1 MIVAVVAT
9 EAEREPV
16 AAGAAVEEAAAG
28 VEAAVGVA
36 LREAPE
42 AVLVAASRSAEMA
55 CPRTPEGATRPLP
68 VPDGW

>member
-9 EAEREPV
+9 EAELEPV
-16 AAGAAVEEAAAG
+16 AAVEE
-28 VEAAVGVA
+28 VEAVAVAVAGVA
-36 LREAPE
+36 LPEAPE